1 MISLV
6 CLLFSFIPPIYKNIY
21 RPYIVPRRPPNLTET
36 NLIDS
41 LEPPSGGSL
50 KLLTHLNAA
59 SWAYNWLMYIS
70 ADDTPE
76 FEEHYYMDYF
86 NMRGLSNTYTNSK
99 FFYLGYFPE
108 GMNCNEGPKYI
119 ALFELLHSKRVFN
132 CKIIIEN
139 PHYIMYNSTLKEFKQ
154 EIKQLTDSAY
164 VFFKYTDL
172 KTPGQIRYYLDWN
185 YEIN

>member
-1 MISLV
+1 MISLLS
-6 CLLFSFIPPIYKNIY
+6 LLFSFIAPFYKNVY
-21 RPYIVPRRPPNLTET
+21 RPCVYTRSSPFLEESS
-36 NLIDS
+36 LIHS

-50 KLLTHLNAA
+50 KLLTNLNAG
-59 SWAYNWLMYIS
+59 SWTYNWLMYIS
-70 ADDTPE
+70 ADDTPD
-76 FEEHYYMDYF
+76 FDEHYYMDYF
-86 NMRGLSNTYTNSK
+86 NMRGMSNIYTNAN

-108 GMNCNEGPKYI
+108 NVKCNKGPMYI

-132 CKIIIEN
+132 CKIIVEN

-154 EIKQLTDSAY
+154 ELKQLTDSAY

-172 KTPGQIRYYLDWN
+172 NTPGQLRYYLDWN

>member
-1 MISLV
+1 MFLITAIL
-6 CLLFSFIPPIYKNIY
+6 SFIVPLPNNNGY
-21 RPYIVPRRPPNLTET
+21 RPRVSPRSTPHLDANLMH
-36 NLIDS
+36 S

-59 SWAYNWLMYIS
+59 SWSHNWLTYIS
-70 ADDTPE
+70 ADGTPE
-76 FEEHYYMDYF
+76 FDEHYYMDYF
-86 NMRGLSNTYTNSK
+86 NMRGLSNIYTNTD
-99 FFYLGYFPE
+99 FFYLGYYPDE
-108 GMNCNEGPKYI
+108 MRCNEGPMYI

-139 PHYIMYNSTLKEFKQ
+139 PHYIHYNSTLKEFKH
-154 EIKQLTDSAY
+154 EVKHLTDVAY

-172 KTPGQIRYYLDWN
+172 NTPGQLRYYLDWN